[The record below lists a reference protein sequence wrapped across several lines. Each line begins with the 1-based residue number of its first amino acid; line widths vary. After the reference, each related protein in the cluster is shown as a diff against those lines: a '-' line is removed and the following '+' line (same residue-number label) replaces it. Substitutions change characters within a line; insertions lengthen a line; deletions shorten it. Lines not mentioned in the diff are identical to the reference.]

1 MSNINN
7 EILEDNKLI
16 AELCELGYKILS
28 DGRVIGRKNK
38 FLKLHKGTCGYI
50 QLSTWD
56 NYKQKTFLVHRLV
69 ALSFIPNP
77 DNLPE
82 VNHKDG
88 NKLNNKV
95 DNLEWCTRSENIKHG
110 FKNGLISK
118 SMVGR
123 TGKKHWRS
131 IPVIMYAINGN
142 AIEFEN
148 SMDAARK
155 TGFDA
160 TSIQD
165 ACNGKLKTYK
175 NLKWRYIKSK

>member
-88 NKLNNKV
+88 
-95 DNLEWCTRSENIKHG
+95 
-110 FKNGLISK
+110 
-118 SMVGR
+118 
-123 TGKKHWRS
+123 
-131 IPVIMYAINGN
+131 
-142 AIEFEN
+142 
-148 SMDAARK
+148 
-155 TGFDA
+155 
-160 TSIQD
+160 
-165 ACNGKLKTYK
+165 KTYK